1 MWKKRVFKLD
11 TTLMVLLML
20 GIVVICC
27 SYVLDAF
34 INSSCCCYYPQSLD
48 DFQSLLLL
56 LFHRTNSLI
65 FRLRLSMMS
74 DFFGVKARGN
84 PHSWWFWVKSKIC
97 CMKLFGHCY
106 VQTIVPH
113 LNREKSEEQLIGCF
127 WPNKREL
134 HWDRR
139 LPTSQITVVAVRSF
153 EKVNGIM
160 FDGMNGVKQL

>member
-1 MWKKRVFKLD
+1 
-11 TTLMVLLML
+11 MVLNV
-20 GIVVICC
+20 GHCC
-27 SYVLDAF
+27 HLLLILDAF
-34 INSSCCCYYPQSLD
+34 INSCCWCCYYPQSLD

-65 FRLRLSMMS
+65 FRLKLWMMS
-74 DFFGVKARGN
+74 GFFGGESYN
-84 PHSWWFWVKSKIC
+84 SHSWWYGFWVKSKIC